1 MRNMLLVLLAVM
13 LVLSACVSNKTY
25 KAQQAKVQMMEA
37 RQNNQDAEL
46 EMARKDIIDNRKQL
60 DQLILRVNGVDEQ
73 LLVLEPMQ
81 DEIVNSAT
89 ALVSLQDEVAAINTQ
104 LGEAIAANAAFYQKI
119 ASLTADT
126 NDTFD
131 AYSDYLK
138 QMKDSQTGFATKAE
152 VAQLAEESTQLAQV
166 LDDLTTE
173 VESIALYLDEQ
184 DAILEQLGEF
194 AEDQATFNQN
204 IALENESLMDF
215 QATQTALNEEQA
227 RLNAD
232 QLALVDGQHKS
243 AAQEKEELWTEITR
257 IRGEL
262 TTSQEELYTIRQ
274 ALSSDVDELKQNDAE
289 VMTEMSDLRDRV
301 YTVNSDLTS
310 LTTDLQAVIVKE
322 RAAAEKRRLEALRKQ
337 YKAAL
342 TEYNKRRHENSIVL
356 FEEFLKAN
364 PDCELSPNAYYWIG
378 ENYYSAGNFPKAL
391 RQFQEVVDRY
401 PGHAKAWDAQL
412 KIGLTYF
419 QMKDYE
425 STYNELMVIKNYN
438 PAYPQMKIV
447 DKYLKKI

>member
-1 MRNMLLVLLAVM
+1 MRKLLLALLIVM
-13 LVLSACVSNKTY
+13 LALTACVSNKTY
-25 KAQQAKVQMMEA
+25 KAQQAKVQILEA

-46 EMARKDIIDNRKQL
+46 EMARKDIVNNREKL
-60 DQLILRVNGVDEQ
+60 DQLVIRVNGVDEQ

-89 ALVSLQDEVAAINTQ
+89 ALVSLQGEVATINTQ
-104 LGEAIAANAAFYQKI
+104 LNEAIATNAKLEQK
-119 ASLTADT
+119 LTALTTDT

-138 QMKDSQTGFATKAE
+138 QMKDSQSEFATKAE
-152 VAQLAEESTQLAQV
+152 IAQLAAESSQLAQV

-173 VESIALYLDEQ
+173 VESIALNLDEQ
-184 DAILEQLGEF
+184 DAILAQLGEF
-194 AEDQATFNQN
+194 ADEQATFNAN
-204 IALENESLMDF
+204 MALENESLLDF
-215 QATQTALNEEQA
+215 QAAQASLNQEQA
-227 RLNAD
+227 M
-232 QLALVDGQHKS
+232 QTSSQQKS

-262 TTSQEELYTIRQ
+262 TTSQNELYTIRQ
-274 ALSSDVDELKQNDAE
+274 TLASDVVELKQSDA
-289 VMTEMSDLRDRV
+289 VVKTEMNDLRDRV
-301 YTVNSDLTS
+301 YTVNSDLTV

-322 RAAAEKRRLEALRKQ
+322 RAAAEKRRLEAMKKQ

-342 TEYNKRRHENSIVL
+342 AAYNKGKHENSILL
-356 FEEFLKAN
+356 FEDFLKAY
-364 PDCELSPNAYYWIG
+364 PEDELSPNAYYWIA
-378 ENYYSAGNFPKAL
+378 ENYYSAANFPKAL

-425 STYNELMVIKNYN
+425 STYTELMMIKNYK
-438 PAYPQMKIV
+438 PDYPQMKIV

>member
-1 MRNMLLVLLAVM
+1 MRKTLFALLIVM
-13 LVLSACVSNKTY
+13 LALSACVSNKTF
-25 KAQQAKVQMMEA
+25 KAQQAKVQIMEA

-46 EMARKDIIDNRKQL
+46 EMARKDIINNREKL
-60 DQLILRVNGVDEQ
+60 DQLIIRLNSVDEQ

-89 ALVSLQDEVAAINTQ
+89 ALVNLQGEVAAISGQ
-104 LGEAIAANAAFYQKI
+104 LNEAIAANAKLEQK
-119 ASLTADT
+119 LTALTTDT
-126 NDTFD
+126 NETFD

-138 QMKDSQTGFATKAE
+138 QMKDSQSGFATKEE
-152 VAQLAEESTQLAQV
+152 VAQLTEESTRLAQV

-173 VESIALYLDEQ
+173 VESIALFMDEQ

-194 AEDQATFNQN
+194 AENQAAFNEGINLEKEAMAELQASQTTLTEDQQ
-204 IALENESLMDF
+204 
-215 QATQTALNEEQA
+215 
-227 RLNAD
+227 
-232 QLALVDGQHKS
+232 KS
-243 AAQEKEELWTEITR
+243 AAQEKEAVWTEITR
-257 IRGEL
+257 IRSEL
-262 TTSQEELYTIRQ
+262 TKSQNELTAIRQ
-274 ALSSDVDELKQNDAE
+274 TLSSDVEGLKKDRTQ
-289 VMTEMSDLRDRV
+289 VMTEMSELRERV

-310 LTTDLQAVIVKE
+310 LTTDLQSVITKE
-322 RAAAEKRRLEALRKQ
+322 RAAAEKRRLEAINKQ

-342 TEYNKRRHENSIVL
+342 AEYNRGRHENSIVL

-378 ENYYSAGNFPKAL
+378 ENYYSAGNYPKAL

-401 PGHAKAWDAQL
+401 QDHDKAWDAQL

-419 QMKDYE
+419 QMQDYE

-438 PAYPQMKIV
+438 PSYPQMKIV
-447 DKYLKKI
+447 DKYLKRI